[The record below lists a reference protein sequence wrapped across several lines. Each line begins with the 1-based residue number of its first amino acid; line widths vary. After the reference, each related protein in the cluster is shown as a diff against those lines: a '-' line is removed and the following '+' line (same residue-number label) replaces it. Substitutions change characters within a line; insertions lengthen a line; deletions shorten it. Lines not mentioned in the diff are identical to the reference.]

1 MQVKQ
6 QINVN
11 FWEAHFTKILSWEV
25 LPKKSP
31 FRVELQEVCRISE
44 RLVRKDGPVIASRC
58 GCLEMEVSF
67 LVWRNSKYTVW
78 TEEVRQED
86 RKTKF
91 MPLGILEWLMWSTG
105 REGVAP
111 QKNQLLSFYIPVPP
125 RELSGGDFRLWAL
138 LFEERKSIQDL
149 TQAFQV
155 LCLSLSKEC
164 QEMSNAVK
172 TSFLKKLWGNEGR
185 GRKYRE

>member
-111 QKNQLLSFYIPVPP
+111 RKKISYSLFTYLCHPGNCLGEISDCGPCSLRKESPSKTLPRPSRFFAFLSVKNV
-125 RELSGGDFRLWAL
+125 RRWAM
-138 LFEERKSIQDL
+138 Q
-149 TQAFQV
+149 
-155 LCLSLSKEC
+155 
-164 QEMSNAVK
+164 
-172 TSFLKKLWGNEGR
+172 
-185 GRKYRE
+185 